1 MVTAV
6 VENRE
11 DLSLANIKKGLAGL
25 KNQAHRASQSISPI
39 NRPASTTSPLD
50 SLSESEEEMLLSELE
65 GHV

>member
-1 MVTAV
+1 

-11 DLSLANIKKGLAGL
+11 DLSLATLKKGLAGL
-25 KNQAHRASQSISPI
+25 KDQAYRASESFSPMT
-39 NRPASTTSPLD
+39 RPASTTSPLD